1 MMRNTRTTRK
11 TSGFFVLTAILLL
24 SLLVSACGG
33 GSGNSTS
40 AGTSEASASGG
51 SSSGSSIKIGVSIPA
66 EANNSLQYWY
76 KGIQKQAEIYGMEV
90 VGIDAQLNPSKQV
103 SDMDNLLVQGVD
115 VILVWPLDPAA
126 IKPAIDRATEK
137 KVPVIGIDFN
147 TQEGGSDFGLAQQII
162 LGRGPSGADVAEL
175 FSEML
180 PEGSEIGG
188 IGMAAPVPGN
198 IYMMEQYRTAA
209 DNFDNITWVGQQNNP
224 TDNIAGAEPM
234 MANLLTKN
242 PNIRAVF
249 AYNDDS
255 AIGAAQ
261 AITNNGKSLYSAD
274 NPDGIIVVGFNA
286 EQAGIEAIKQGKQ
299 YATFN
304 INPIKSGSAMVQAAK
319 SIVVDKATDVKKEVM
334 IPSDLITV
342 DTVDSFQ
349 SWDEELNTLQ

>member
-1 MMRNTRTTRK
+1 MMKGMTRK
-11 TSGFFVLTAILLL
+11 SKRFFVLTVMLLMAM
-24 SLLVSACGG
+24 LVSACGG
-33 GSGNSTS
+33 SDGGSKTTG
-40 AGTSEASASGG
+40 GEAKASGG
-51 SSSGSSIKIGVSIPA
+51 SGASIKIGVSIPA

-76 KGIQKQAEIYGMEV
+76 KGIQKQAELYDMEV

-147 TQEGGSDFGLAQQII
+147 TQEGGSDFGLAHQII
-162 LGRGPSGADVAEL
+162 LGRGQGGMDVAKL
-175 FSEML
+175 FADML
-180 PEGSEIGG
+180 PEGSEVGA

-198 IYMMEQYRTAA
+198 IYMMEQFRAESEK
-209 DNFDNITWVGQQNNP
+209 FPNITWVGQQNNP

-255 AIGAAQ
+255 AVGAAQ

-286 EQAGIEAIKQGKQ
+286 EQAGIDAIKQGKQ

-304 INPIKSGSAMVQAAK
+304 INPIKTGSAMVQAAK
-319 SIVVDKATDVKKEVM
+319 QIVVDKADVAKEQV
-334 IPSDLITV
+334 IASDFVSVETI
-342 DTVDSFQ
+342 DSFQ
-349 SWDEELNTLQ
+349 SWDEELNALQ

>member
-1 MMRNTRTTRK
+1 MKGMTRK
-11 TSGFFVLTAILLL
+11 SKWFFMTTVMLLMAM
-24 SLLVSACGG
+24 LVTACGG
-33 GSGNSTS
+33 SNGGSKTTG
-40 AGTSEASASGG
+40 GEAKASGG
-51 SSSGSSIKIGVSIPA
+51 SGASIKIGVSIPA

-76 KGIQKQAEIYGMEV
+76 KGIQKQAELYDMEV

-147 TQEGGSDFGLAQQII
+147 TQEGGSDFGLAHQII
-162 LGRGPSGADVAEL
+162 LGRGQGGMDVAKL
-175 FSEML
+175 FADML
-180 PEGSEIGG
+180 PEGSEVGA

-198 IYMMEQYRTAA
+198 IYMMEQFRAESEK
-209 DNFDNITWVGQQNNP
+209 FPNITWVGQQNNP

-255 AIGAAQ
+255 AVGAAQ

-286 EQAGIEAIKQGKQ
+286 EQAGIDAIKQGKQ

-304 INPIKSGSAMVQAAK
+304 INPIKTGSAMVQAAK
-319 SIVVDKATDVKKEVM
+319 QIVVDKADVAKEQV
-334 IPSDLITV
+334 IASDFVSVETI
-342 DTVDSFQ
+342 DSFQ
-349 SWDEELNTLQ
+349 SWDEELNALK

>member
-1 MMRNTRTTRK
+1 MMKLNTRKPSRLIALTV
-11 TSGFFVLTAILLL
+11 VLVMSMVLA
-24 SLLVSACGG
+24 ACGG
-33 GSGNSTS
+33 NSGGGSTATG
-40 AGTSEASASGG
+40 GEASATTSGG
-51 SSSGSSIKIGVSIPA
+51 AKVKIGVSIPA

-76 KGIQKQAEIYGMEV
+76 KGIQKQAELYGMEV
-90 VGIDAQLNPSKQV
+90 IGIDAQLNPSKQV
-103 SDMDNLLVQGVD
+103 GDMDSLLVQNVD

-147 TQEGGSDFGLAQQII
+147 TQTGGADFGLAQQII
-162 LGRGPSGADVAEL
+162 LGRGQGGADVAKL
-175 FSEML
+175 FADML
-180 PEGSEIGG
+180 PEGSEIGA

-198 IYMMEQYRTAA
+198 TYMMEQFRIESEAYP
-209 DNFDNITWVGQQNNP
+209 NITWVGQQNNP

-249 AYNDDS
+249 TYNDDS
-255 AIGAAQ
+255 AVGASQ

-286 EQAGIEAIKQGKQ
+286 EQAGVEAIKQGKQ

-319 SIVVDKATDVKKEVM
+319 QIVVDKAADVPKEVT
-334 IPSDLITV
+334 IPADFVSADNI
-342 DTVDSFQ
+342 DSFQ

>member
-1 MMRNTRTTRK
+1 MTRK
-11 TSGFFVLTAILLL
+11 SKGYFMLTVMLLMAM
-24 SLLVSACGG
+24 LVTACGG
-33 GSGNSTS
+33 SGGGSKTTGGETK
-40 AGTSEASASGG
+40 ASGG
-51 SSSGSSIKIGVSIPA
+51 SGSSIKIGVSIPA

-76 KGIQKQAEIYGMEV
+76 KGIQKQAELYGMEV
-90 VGIDAQLNPSKQV
+90 VGIDAQLNSSKQV

-147 TQEGGSDFGLAQQII
+147 TQEGGSDFGLAHQII
-162 LGRGPSGADVAEL
+162 LGRGQGGMDVAKL
-175 FSEML
+175 FADML
-180 PEGSEIGG
+180 PEGSEVGA

-198 IYMMEQYRTAA
+198 IYMMEQFRVESEK
-209 DNFDNITWVGQQNNP
+209 FSNITWVGQQNNP

-255 AIGAAQ
+255 AVGAAQ

-286 EQAGIEAIKQGKQ
+286 EQAGIDAIKQGKQ

-304 INPIKSGSAMVQAAK
+304 INPIKTGSAMVQAAK
-319 SIVVDKATDVKKEVM
+319 QIVVDKADIAKEQV
-334 IPSDLITV
+334 IASDFVSVETI
-342 DTVDSFQ
+342 DSFQ
-349 SWDEELNTLQ
+349 SWDEELNALQ

>member
-1 MMRNTRTTRK
+1 MKRTTRTARK
-11 TSGFFVLTAILLL
+11 TSGFFVLTAILLM
-24 SLLVSACGG
+24 SMLVSACGG
-33 GSGNSTS
+33 GNSGSG
-40 AGTSEASASGG
+40 GTSEASATG
-51 SSSGSSIKIGVSIPA
+51 SASIKIGVSVPA
-66 EANNSLQYWY
+66 EANNTILNWY
-76 KGIQKQAEIYGMEV
+76 KAIQKQAEIYGYEV
-90 VGIDAQLNPSKQV
+90 VGLDAQLNPSKQV

-137 KVPVIGIDFN
+137 KVPVLGIDFN
-147 TQEGGSDFGLAQQII
+147 TQEGGADFGLAQQII
-162 LGRGPSGADVAEL
+162 LGRGQSGADVAEL
-175 FSEML
+175 FAEML

-198 IYMMEQYRTAA
+198 IYMMEQFRTAA

-249 AYNDDS
+249 TYNDDS

-261 AITNNGKSLYSAD
+261 AVTNNGKSLYSAE
-274 NPDGIIVVGFNA
+274 NPEGVIVVGFNA

-299 YATFN
+299 FATFN
-304 INPIKSGSAMVQAAK
+304 INPIKSGAAMVQAAK
-319 SIVVDKATDVKKEVM
+319 SIVVDKATDVSKEVL

-349 SWDEELNTLQ
+349 SWDDELNALQ